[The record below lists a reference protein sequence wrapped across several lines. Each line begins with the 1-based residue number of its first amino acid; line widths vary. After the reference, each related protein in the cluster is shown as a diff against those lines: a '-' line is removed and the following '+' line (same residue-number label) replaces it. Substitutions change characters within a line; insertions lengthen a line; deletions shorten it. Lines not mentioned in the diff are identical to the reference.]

1 MFVLKIILSFIPFVL
16 IAVLCNILKNNEE
29 FKKIEKRLM
38 LHVVITMVISFTG
51 YFFIAGVEK
60 DAFFHNSS
68 SALPMV
74 TIAVNII
81 NAASF
86 TVFCLKLRK
95 GKRTEGAFENLWSIF
110 YTKRKKEK
118 SEYGSYL
125 KKAGILAP
133 PIIGI
138 LYMLLIFG
146 VYETYFANL
155 NEWRFGFSH
164 ISNISLSIFLVA
176 SVALILIFPLILN
189 KNAAGKLSMLLSAA
203 FVLLYIQNAF
213 LNVDKLV
220 NGSMEDISGIQLM
233 INTYF
238 WCIILFVPF
247 LLYKRFGS
255 VVLKISTALSGFLLV
270 IQLAPLPYLMSDYEE
285 PPKVTTANRL
295 SGDDQYVLSQNG
307 NVIVFIMDSFHSG
320 FFDEFVEKNPQYR
333 DTLKDFTYY
342 NNIAT
347 KSYYTTIS
355 LPSMFTCGELKFDR
369 SLIDANREMWEADN
383 AGYFYGT
390 MHQNGYDTN
399 LYIDC
404 DEYYGYADNMIGMI
418 DNIKEVECETET
430 DDLKTY
436 LAMLKLNC
444 YKYFPFAFKDIFYV
458 PDSMDINTYS
468 KMRFLS
474 STGERYDEAFL
485 ETWNTAANLGE
496 ALGIHTYNYTYYND
510 LISKGLTTV
519 DGNKKLVFQYLLGVH
534 SPYRDFDGKTHL
546 TMEEAIEQ
554 CMKIFTEYIDMLK
567 EKGIYDN
574 SCIILT
580 ADHGDTIERESDVVM
595 LIKKPGQ
602 TGDTLSV
609 NSAPGLLQSDMLPTI
624 LDCIGLDYSPLTGG
638 TSFASLPEDT
648 QRERLFWVFLQDYS
662 YPNAH
667 KCASKGSAVA
677 NRYREFR
684 YTGSSKDLDISTKKD
699 LYYEGSI
706 YDYWW

>member
-38 LHVVITMVISFTG
+38 LHVIITMVISFTG
-51 YFFIAGVEK
+51 YLFVSGVEK
-60 DAFFHNSS
+60 GIFFYNRS

-74 TIAVNII
+74 TIAVNIV

-86 TVFCLKLRK
+86 TAFCLKLRK
-95 GKRTEGAFENLWSIF
+95 GKKTDGTFENIWNIF
-110 YTKRKKEK
+110 YIDRKKEK
-118 SEYGSYL
+118 SEYGNYL
-125 KKAGILAP
+125 KKAGVLAL

-138 LYMLLIFG
+138 LYMMLVFG

-164 ISNISLSIFLVA
+164 ISNVSLYTLFSAAAV
-176 SVALILIFPLILN
+176 LILILPLILN
-189 KNAAGKLSMLLSAA
+189 KNAAGKLSIFLSAV

-220 NGSMEDISGIQLM
+220 DGSIENVSGIQLM
-233 INTYF
+233 VNTYF

-247 LLYKRFGS
+247 LLYKRFGA
-255 VVLKISTALSGFLLV
+255 VVLKISTALSGFLLA
-270 IQLAPLPYLMSDYEE
+270 IQLAPIPYLLSDYEE
-285 PPKVTTANRL
+285 PPKITTANRL

-307 NVIVFIMDSFHSG
+307 NVIVFIMDTFHSG
-320 FFDEFVEKNPQYR
+320 YFDEFIEKNPQYR

-347 KSYYTTIS
+347 KSYCTTLS
-355 LPSMFTCGELKFDR
+355 LPSTFTCGDLKFDR

-383 AGYFYGT
+383 AGYFYST
-390 MHQNGYDTN
+390 MHQNGYDTR
-399 LYIDC
+399 LFIDC

-430 DDLKTY
+430 DGFNTY
-436 LAMLKLNC
+436 LVMLKINC

-458 PDSMDINTYS
+458 PDSMDVNSYS
-468 KMRFLS
+468 KVRFIAN
-474 STGERYDEAFL
+474 GEKYDEASFDAW
-485 ETWNTAANLGE
+485 TTASNLGE
-496 ALGIHTYNYTYYND
+496 SLGIHTYNHTYYSD
-510 LISKGLTTV
+510 LIDKGLTTE
-519 DGNKKLVFQYLLGVH
+519 DGNKRLVFQYLLGAH
-534 SPYRDFDGKTHL
+534 APYRDLDGT
-546 TMEEAIEQ
+546 TNITREEVVDQ
-554 CMKIFTEYIDMLK
+554 CMKIFTEYMDQLK

-580 ADHGDTIERESDVVM
+580 ADHGETIVTSSDVVM
-595 LIKKPGQ
+595 LVKKAGQ

-638 TSFASLPEDT
+638 TSFISLPEDT
-648 QRERLFWVFLQDYS
+648 QRERIFWSLFQDYS

-667 KCASKGSAVA
+667 KCTSKGIASA
-677 NRYREFR
+677 NRYHELR
-684 YTGSSKDLDISTKKD
+684 YTGLSKDVDIEKD
-699 LYYEGSI
+699 VYYEGSI
-706 YDYWW
+706 YNYWW